1 MSRVV
6 SLGVLVM
13 RNGKCAPSIVPSF
26 DVTVYLVLDD
36 FGRLGRS
43 YRETDESKA
52 DVETVISN
60 MLAGEYNK
68 PIRVVEFNTA
78 EGWSRDCSEDIAWE
92 VLERASL
99 NGTRL
104 SDGTL
109 QFVAF
114 HVGETEALRA
124 QSAVY

>member
-1 MSRVV
+1 
-6 SLGVLVM
+6 M
-13 RNGKCAPSIVPSF
+13 RNGKDTPSIVPSF
-26 DVTVYLVLDD
+26 DVAVYLVLDD

-43 YRETDESKA
+43 YRETDEAKA

-92 VLERASL
+92 VLERATKD
-99 NGTRL
+99 GTRL
-104 SDGTL
+104 PEGTFE
-109 QFVAF
+109 FVSF
-114 HVGETEALRA
+114 HVGEDEALRVQNLA
-124 QSAVY
+124 L